1 MGKGINLKKYGTQVA
16 FTAGTGILVFMDLV
30 AYLIRKN
37 LDFANKS
44 GKEELDSSFKFV
56 LYASFPSQQDSIG
69 ADLCE
74 GL

>member
-56 LYASFPSQQDSIG
+56 LYASFPSQ
-69 ADLCE
+69 
-74 GL
+74 